1 MGRQESTHP
10 QQTMWLSGHHGQ
22 RLRTEAES
30 NFLTITIDNAPV
42 NALDSVAYQE
52 LHEIFDQLLTAKTIS
67 AVLLRA
73 DNRCFCAGQ
82 DRRDAPIPP
91 VDSST
96 YLKHAASALALATRC
111 PVPVVAAVKSAAI
124 GAGLILALTADI
136 LVIDEQ
142 TILSL
147 PERKF
152 GVISGY
158 SHLAQWLG
166 RTAIAAVLTGDPIDP
181 QAFANRGGI
190 LLPNDEVDAEAER
203 IARSIATDDPSF
215 VVATKSGWSSS
226 RESVAHAYL
235 EEIEQTIS
243 QGSMN
248 FDLSRSTD

>member
-1 MGRQESTHP
+1 MG
-10 QQTMWLSGHHGQ
+10 QQKTTNKQPAMWLSGHHGQ
-22 RLRTEAES
+22 RLRTEVTL
-30 NFLTITIDNAPV
+30 NLLTITIDNAPV
-42 NALDSVAYQE
+42 NALDSISYQE
-52 LHEIFDQLLTAKTIS
+52 LYEIFDQLLTAKTVS

-91 VDSST
+91 ADPST

-136 LVIDEQ
+136 LVLDEEA
-142 TILSL
+142 TLSL
-147 PERKF
+147 PEQKF

-166 RTAIAAVLTGDPIDP
+166 RAAIAKVLTGDPIDP
-181 QAFANRGGI
+181 QAFVNPGGI
-190 LLPNDEVDAEAER
+190 LLPNDQVDSQADR
-203 IARSIATDDPSF
+203 IARSIATGDPSF
-215 VVATKSGWSSS
+215 VLATKSGWANS
-226 RESVAHAYL
+226 RESVAQAYL
-235 EEIEQTIS
+235 GEIEQTIS

-248 FDLSRSTD
+248 FNLSRSAD

>member
-10 QQTMWLSGHHGQ
+10 QQAMWFSAHHGQ
-22 RLRTEAES
+22 RLHTEVTS
-30 NFLTITIDNAPV
+30 NYLTITIDNAPV
-42 NALDSVAYQE
+42 NALDSIAYQE
-52 LHEIFDQLLTAKTIS
+52 LHDVFDQLLTAKTIS

-91 VDSST
+91 ADPST

-136 LVIDEQ
+136 LVLDEEA
-142 TILSL
+142 TLSL

-166 RTAIAAVLTGDPIDP
+166 RAAIAKVLTGEPIDP
-181 QAFANRGGI
+181 QAFVNHGGI
-190 LLPNDEVDAEAER
+190 LMPNDQVDSEADR
-203 IARSIATDDPSF
+203 IARLIATDDPRF
-215 VVATKSGWSSS
+215 VVATKSGWANS
-226 RESVAHAYL
+226 RESVAQAYL

-248 FDLSRSTD
+248 FNLSRSAD